1 MDKNTGRPTDVL
13 HLTFRGIEICE
24 ETIWYV
30 RSLCRNAAG
39 ALSAPARFEVTL
51 ERPDGLNDVHA
62 TVRAIAWLGSVEAVQ
77 VDPDELLAV
86 RNAFAVLGERL
97 KERTTPI
104 FA

>member
-1 MDKNTGRPTDVL
+1 MDRETGRRGDVL

-30 RSLCRNAAG
+30 RSLCRHAAA
-39 ALSAPARFEVTL
+39 ALTSPARFEVTL
-51 ERPDGLNDVHA
+51 ERAEGLNDVHA
-62 TVRAIAWLGSVEAVQ
+62 TVRAIAWRGTVEAVQ
-77 VDPDELLAV
+77 IDPDELLAV

-97 KERTTPI
+97 KQRMTPI